1 MENHLKQWLNGLV
14 IVREDNKMN
23 QTELNYLRWAG
34 EVCKQEQIGTM
45 ENLETLYN
53 IEQLGC

>member
-1 MENHLKQWLNGLV
+1 
-14 IVREDNKMN
+14 MN